1 MEIYEFLKD
10 LDEINKANEMVLRY
24 AVSIL
29 EDFSNLSQEGRRVMV
44 DTLMELI
51 SEKREEPD
59 MKTCNLKGWGI

>member
-10 LDEINKANEMVLRY
+10 LDEINKANEMALRY

-29 EDFSNLSQEGRRVMV
+29 EDFSNLSQKGRRVMV

>member
-10 LDEINKANEMVLRY
+10 LDEINKANEMALRY

-51 SEKREEPD
+51 SEEREEPD

>member
-44 DTLMELI
+44 DTFMELI